1 MLPPPSA
8 KRPQPKR
15 STSTA
20 DEREDGVPAAA
31 PSSAKRA
38 VKGPAAMPPPPAAS
52 VSSARLTPGA
62 TGGKEPREAEAKGS
76 REGAAGGVTVAG
88 KGVLEGGDADWVPP
102 KGQAGDGRTALNL
115 KFGY

>member
-1 MLPPPSA
+1 MLPPPPA

-15 STSTA
+15 STSTS
-20 DEREDGVPAAA
+20 DKKEGVPA
-31 PSSAKRA
+31 PSGAKRA
-38 VKGPAAMPPPPAAS
+38 MKGPAAMPPPVAN
-52 VSSARLTPGA
+52 VSAARLKAGT
-62 TGGKEPREAEAKGS
+62 TGGKEPQEGEAKS
-76 REGAAGGVTVAG
+76 RGGAAGGVKVAG